1 MKHLLMKYLPEIL
14 QLSDIRDEVKDVIR
28 DGLNDILSRTYN
40 TWYCNI
46 TQNLAVKINN
56 LLETSEFRNWHSG
69 GDDDDAQIN
78 EINAEA
84 FDNNLTLALVQ
95 TTKDTLT
102 NSNIA
107 GFSDIVD
114 LFSSEEFSNE
124 IKIKINQLRNQELN
138 VDRMDVDGIL
148 VDDILANQYLSE
160 LPHYNNLVGDIFEGI
175 INTLKH
181 NEMDKN

>member
-1 MKHLLMKYLPEIL
+1 MN
-14 QLSDIRDEVKDVIR
+14 SVI
-28 DGLNDILSRTYN
+28 GI
-40 TWYCNI
+40 
-46 TQNLAVKINN
+46 V
-56 LLETSEFRNWHSG
+56 

-95 TTKDTLT
+95 TIKDTLT

-107 GFSDIVD
+107 RFSDIVD

-160 LPHYNNLVGDIFEGI
+160 LPHYNNLIGDIFEGI

-181 NEMDKN
+181 NEMDDMADQLEDDVVSLKLNFLPKTFI